1 MLKKKPETDLS
12 KIKIN
17 CKMGKIKNKKKM
29 KQKKYRN
36 QQNKKSSFKKT
47 NKIYRPLIRLCKL
60 NIIKAEISK

>member
-29 KQKKYRN
+29 K
-36 QQNKKSSFKKT
+36 
-47 NKIYRPLIRLCKL
+47 
-60 NIIKAEISK
+60 

>member
-36 QQNKKSSFKKT
+36 QQNKK
-47 NKIYRPLIRLCKL
+47 RLLQKD
-60 NIIKAEISK
+60 K